1 MRHLIQQLN
10 EASGRKYYVLVGMTE
25 KGSEWEVIFGDYD
38 RSAVDDE
45 QADYRTHRGDPDLSY
60 KKLSII
66 TVPNAKQATIDAAVA
81 ELKEDVEETLKDLG
95 PLPEGIDNQSEAE
108 YRKLLAQYE
117 AAVEAIKVEVSTGVG
132 RDKVGV
138 RVAVASMGASRWL
151 FEVYNPNRGMAA
163 FQTSDEQQADK
174 VAAAAAQAFKD
185 AAAAM
190 GKAHDEFT
198 AAVKKL

>member
-1 MRHLIQQLN
+1 MMRHLIQQLN
-10 EASGRKYYVLVGMTE
+10 EAAGRKYYVLVGWTDKM
-25 KGSEWEVIFGDYD
+25 KRWEVIFSDYD
-38 RSAVDDE
+38 RGAVEEE
-45 QADYRTHRGDPDLSY
+45 QADYRTQRGDPDLSY
-60 KKLSII
+60 KKLRIL
-66 TVPNAKQATIDAAVA
+66 TVADAKRSTVDAAVDA
-81 ELKEDVEETLKDLG
+81 LKEDVATSKDLG
-95 PLPEGIDNQSEAE
+95 PLPEGIDAQSEAE

-117 AAVEAIKVEVSTGVG
+117 AAVEAIKVEVPTGVG

-174 VAAAAAQAFKD
+174 VAAAAAQAFKG
-185 AAAAM
+185 AADEM
-190 GKAHDEFT
+190 RKAHGAFT

>member
-10 EASGRKYYVLVGMTE
+10 EAAGRKYYVLVGWNAKM
-25 KGSEWEVIFGDYD
+25 KRWEVIFSDYD
-38 RSAVDDE
+38 RSAVEFEQDD
-45 QADYRTHRGDPDLSY
+45 QKQSRGMPDFEY
-60 KKLSII
+60 KKMRIL
-66 TVPNAKQATIDAAVA
+66 TVADAKRGTVDAAVA
-81 ELKEDVEETLKDLG
+81 ALKEEDVSTSRDLG
-95 PLPEGIDNQSEAE
+95 PLPEGIDAQSEAQ
-108 YRKLLAQYE
+108 YRTLLAQYE
-117 AAVEAIKVEVSTGVG
+117 AAVEAIKVEVPTGVG

-138 RVAVASMGASRWL
+138 RLAVASMGTGRWL

-185 AAAAM
+185 AADEM
-190 GKAHDEFT
+190 RKAHGAFT

>member
-10 EASGRKYYVLVGMTE
+10 EAAGRKYYVLVGMTE

-108 YRKLLAQYE
+108 YRELLAQYE